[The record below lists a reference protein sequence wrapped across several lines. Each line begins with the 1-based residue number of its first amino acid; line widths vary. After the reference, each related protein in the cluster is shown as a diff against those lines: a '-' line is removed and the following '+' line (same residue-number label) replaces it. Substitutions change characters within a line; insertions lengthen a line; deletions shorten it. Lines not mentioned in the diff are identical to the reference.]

1 MQKAQPFF
9 SVVMPVYGV
18 EAYLQNAIDDLRA
31 QTCADWE
38 LIAVDDKSPDGCA
51 AILAQAAAQDVRIR
65 VLTAPQNVGA
75 GAARDLGMQQ
85 AAGRYIWFAD
95 PDDRFC
101 HTLLEQVAASLAEH
115 PAEAVMFGADEVYF
129 EDDSEVA
136 RRRIVPQAAVCD
148 IAEQVRERVLS
159 WEKQTLYGYTW
170 NKVYSLE
177 SIRARS
183 IRYEQAALCEDLFF
197 NVAFFEQAQSV
208 NVLDVSLYEYGKRS
222 GGNLTGRFVPEYYAL
237 HRRRIAELYAQ
248 QCAWG
253 RDSAQV
259 RGLLGGLYGRYIF
272 SALSRNCDVR
282 AGMTG
287 KQRTAWCREV
297 FADDLYQTLLPAA
310 QADSAVLRVC
320 LWCLRRRSPLLWRA
334 MGRAVYLA
342 QSGTF
347 IQKIK
352 NKR

>member
-1 MQKAQPFF
+1 MAQPFF

-18 EAYLQNAIDDLRA
+18 EAYLQAAIDDLRA
-31 QTCADWE
+31 QTFADWE
-38 LIAVDDKSPDGCA
+38 LIAVDDQSPDGCA
-51 AILAQAAAQDVRIR
+51 VILERAAAQDARIHAIA
-65 VLTAPQNVGA
+65 APENMGA
-75 GAARDLGMQQ
+75 GAARHLGMQQ
-85 AAGRYIWFAD
+85 ATGRYIWFAD

-101 HTLLEQVAASLAEH
+101 HTLLEQVAASLSEH
-115 PAEAVMFGADEVYF
+115 PAEVVMFGADEVYF
-129 EDDSEVA
+129 EDDREVA
-136 RRRIVPQAAVCD
+136 RRRVVPEACVCD
-148 IAEQVRERVLS
+148 NPGQVRERVLS

-170 NKVYSLE
+170 NKVYALDA
-177 SIRARS
+177 IRVRGVC
-183 IRYEQAALCEDLFF
+183 YEQAALCEDLFF
-197 NVAFFEQAQSV
+197 NVAFFNGAQSA
-208 NVLDVSLYEYGKRS
+208 NVLDAALYEYGKRS

-253 RDSAQV
+253 QDSPEV
-259 RGLLGGLYGRYIF
+259 RGLLGGLFGRYIF
-272 SALSRNCDVR
+272 SALSRNCDAR

-334 MGRAVYLA
+334 MGRIVHWTQNSALL
-342 QSGTF
+342 
-347 IQKIK
+347 KNIK